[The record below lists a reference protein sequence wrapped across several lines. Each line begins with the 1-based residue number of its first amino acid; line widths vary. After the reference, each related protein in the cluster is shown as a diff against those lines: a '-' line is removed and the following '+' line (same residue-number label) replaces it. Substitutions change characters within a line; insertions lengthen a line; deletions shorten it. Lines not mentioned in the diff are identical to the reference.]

1 MSQWIAEDEM
11 SFIKSFLTEC
21 DGNSVTQGTNNATY
35 LRFLD
40 SGKWLHC

>member
-11 SFIKSFLTEC
+11 SFIKSFLTEG

-40 SGKWLHC
+40 SVKWLHC